1 MSRVMY
7 VPTLVDSTNHNAQ
20 VLNAR
25 AILAGWDAP
34 GWRVAAHSYG
44 EPDPRVAANAQVHVT
59 RLWRRHAWR
68 VHYLLRYLR
77 PYGLVFYPGITWM
90 DAAGLRWRGRLGMS
104 APVVATLEG
113 LAGDAAREA
122 DYTAVAAHPVYC
134 QQASQEVLRHIDAQ
148 LAMSDHVIAI
158 SPFLARMGE
167 HRYGK
172 KFSTLPLGVDTGTF
186 FPTQRP
192 ANARPRVVCAATLI
206 MRKRPDLFAELAHRH
221 PLADF
226 VWYGEGPHRA
236 EVEAIMRERN
246 LKNLSLPGP
255 LPPERLADA
264 LRSADVFVLPSN
276 SEGVPKVTQ
285 EAAACGLPQVIFGFY
300 EAPTVID
307 GRNGFVA
314 WNDETFVEKAGELID
329 NPALAATMGRAGAEM
344 ARSWDWA
351 VVAPQWRARLLEI
364 AERR

>member
-1 MSRVMY
+1 MSRLVY

-34 GWRVAAHSYG
+34 GWQVAANSYG
-44 EPDPRVAANAQVHVT
+44 EPDPRVAANAQVHIA

-77 PYGLVFYPGITWM
+77 PYGLVFYPGVTWM
-90 DAAGLRWRGRLGMS
+90 DVAGMRWRGRLGMS

-113 LAGDAAREA
+113 LVGDAAREA
-122 DYTAVAAHPVYC
+122 DYTSAAAHPVYC
-134 QQASQEVLRHIDAQ
+134 HHVPNQVLRCVDAQ
-148 LAMSDHVIAI
+148 LSSSDHVIAI

-167 HRYGK
+167 RRYGR

-186 FPTQRP
+186 FPTERP
-192 ANARPRVVCAATLI
+192 ANPRPRVVCVGSLTA
-206 MRKRPDLFAELAHRH
+206 RKRPELFSELARLH
-221 PLADF
+221 PWADF
-226 VWYGEGPHRA
+226 FWYGEGPKRA
-236 EVEAIMRERN
+236 EVENIVQERN

-264 LRSADVFVLPSN
+264 LRNADVFVLPSK

-285 EAAACGLPQVIFGFY
+285 EAAACGLPQVIFGHY

-307 GRNGFVA
+307 QRNGFVV
-314 WNDETFVEKAGELID
+314 WNDEAFFEKAGELID
-329 NPALAATMGRAGAEM
+329 NPALAAAMGRAGAEM
-344 ARSWDWA
+344 ARAWDWA
-351 VVAPQWRARLLEI
+351 LVAPQWRARLLEI
-364 AERR
+364 AERQ